1 MSRRALAEPPEFCF
15 SLEFARALAA
25 CTNRFNA
32 SGDAATPTNP
42 IKDPVRLTLT
52 RNLLGTC
59 HFRRRNLAAMTLTT
73 WRDIADQLTPE
84 QVGELERWEA
94 LCDEPSTLLLFA
106 SEYAWGNKTRVFV
119 NLERRIGDVRLRVCG
134 RLQRDGSAERWVE
147 LSAPNVRLSDEQIH
161 ELCAAL
167 LDFRR

>member
-1 MSRRALAEPPEFCF
+1 
-15 SLEFARALAA
+15 
-25 CTNRFNA
+25 
-32 SGDAATPTNP
+32 
-42 IKDPVRLTLT
+42 
-52 RNLLGTC
+52 
-59 HFRRRNLAAMTLTT
+59 MTLTT